1 MPRKN
6 EVTSAGA
13 AVPADLAHARVSD
26 TIFAAQTLSDGN
38 AREAGTLEWPR
49 RPAPSRQAGPKGVI
63 AGAFCRRM
71 VHETGKGAPQVLA
84 A

>member
-1 MPRKN
+1 MSRKN
-6 EVTSAGA
+6 QRTSAGTP
-13 AVPADLAHARVSD
+13 VPADLAHARLPD

-38 AREAGTLEWPR
+38 ALGSGTREWPGR
-49 RPAPSRQAGPKGVI
+49 TPAGPKGVI
-63 AGAFCRRM
+63 ARAFCRRM

>member
-6 EVTSAGA
+6 ELTSAGA
-13 AVPADLAHARVSD
+13 SVPADLAHARVSD

-49 RPAPSRQAGPKGVI
+49 RPAPPR
-63 AGAFCRRM
+63 
-71 VHETGKGAPQVLA
+71 
-84 A
+84 